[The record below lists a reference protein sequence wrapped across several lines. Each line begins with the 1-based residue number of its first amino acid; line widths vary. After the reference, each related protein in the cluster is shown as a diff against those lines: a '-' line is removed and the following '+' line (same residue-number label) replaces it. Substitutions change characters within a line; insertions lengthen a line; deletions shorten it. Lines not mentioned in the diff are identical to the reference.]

1 MQLDEI
7 DMKVLLERFDTE
19 TIKKLDLDNVAKIYS
34 YLLKNGIY
42 FSKDIFLGQ
51 ADLFLMDY
59 KNFEEKFET
68 LKIKLGNNYVELLG
82 EDCSLINFMYQ

>member
-7 DMKVLLERFDTE
+7 DIMVLQENFDDE
-19 TIKKLDLDNVAKIYS
+19 IIKQLNLDNVGKIYN
-34 YLLKNGIY
+34 YLLQNGIY
-42 FSKDIFLGQ
+42 FAKDIFLGQ

-82 EDCSLINFMYQ
+82 QDCSLINFMYQ

>member
-42 FSKDIFLGQ
+42 FAKDIFLGQ